1 MEKEIAIELIEE
13 TIAKLERYSAGDW
26 LYRQNIINR
35 RNDALSIA
43 KDVFG
48 EDSTHYK
55 IIYDSSKLTPNRMGK
70 VINDELNSMRKVLV
84 FGDPTQVSSI
94 YNVEWSL
101 IHTDIIRVSKEKFE
115 HGHYADSVE
124 SAFKEV
130 NTRIKD
136 FYRNKTG
143 QEFDGVQLMRKVFFP
158 PDNPLITLDD
168 LTTESGKNVQEGFG
182 HIFAGSMQ
190 GIRNPSAHANLEIS
204 GEKATHL
211 LFLASLLMFMID
223 DNVFM

>member
-13 TIAKLERYSAGDW
+13 TIAKLKRYPLEGKY
-26 LYRQNIINR
+26 LQNIINCR
-35 RNDALSIA
+35 HEALYIA
-43 KDVFG
+43 KDMFG
-48 EDSTHYK
+48 EDSSHYK
-55 IIYDSSKLTPNRMGK
+55 LIYESNRLVPDRMGK
-70 VINDELNSMRKVLV
+70 IINEELNSMRKVLV
-84 FGDPTQVSSI
+84 FGDSTLVSSI

-101 IHTDIIRVSKEKFE
+101 VHTDILRVSKEKFE

-143 QEFDGVQLMRKVFFP
+143 QELDGVQLMRKVFFP
-158 PDNPLITLDD
+158 PDNPLIVLDD

-204 GEKATHL
+204 SEKAMHL

-223 DNVFM
+223 DKL